1 MGGSYINR
9 ELEHLDVYR
18 RGWRV
23 ESFDEAL
30 SLVESFLEGFFLSV
44 ITVWFLS
51 LGVHAAFL
59 LKF

>member
-23 ESFDEAL
+23 ESLDEAL
-30 SLVESFLEGFFLSV
+30 SLVESFLEGFCLSV